1 MSFAEIYGSVLKEF
15 PDVMTPE
22 DTASALGISSKTVY
36 RLLQANIIG
45 HIKMGRTY
53 KIPKIHLLTYLQL
66 IDQESAPA

>member
-22 DTASALGISSKTVY
+22 NTAAALGISSKTVY
-36 RLLQANIIG
+36 RLLHANIIG

-53 KIPKIHLLTYLQL
+53 KIPKIHLRHT
-66 IDQESAPA
+66 

>member
-1 MSFAEIYGSVLKEF
+1 MSFAEIYGSVLTEF

-22 DTASALGISSKTVY
+22 NIAIALGISSKTVY

-53 KIPKIHLLTYLQL
+53 KIPKIHLFTYLHL